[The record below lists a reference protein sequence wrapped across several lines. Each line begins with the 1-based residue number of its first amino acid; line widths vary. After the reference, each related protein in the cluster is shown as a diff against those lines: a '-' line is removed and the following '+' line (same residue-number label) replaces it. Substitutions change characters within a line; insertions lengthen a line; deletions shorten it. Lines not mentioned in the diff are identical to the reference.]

1 MVLLHQRQ
9 MQQQQL
15 LVTDFNLSFEGFE
28 LSASTTDTSKQKHKV
43 NIWLQNSRYTV
54 VKYQVLT

>member
-9 MQQQQL
+9 MQQL

-28 LSASTTDTSKQKHKV
+28 LSVSTTDTSKQKHK
-43 NIWLQNSRYTV
+43 S
-54 VKYQVLT
+54 